1 MGIARKMGAIAATG
15 VLACMLFGCSSSE
28 TEDPAAST
36 GAAGASTE
44 APAEQATEEAA
55 PAEDYTV
62 AEEALD
68 TSNPYATYITGTL
81 TNNKNTDVSYVQIE
95 YVLYDAD
102 GAQIG
107 TALANTSNLKAGGVW
122 KFEAVAMEEPTNV
135 ASYERADITGF

>member
-1 MGIARKMGAIAATG
+1 MQ
-15 VLACMLFGCSSSE
+15 LFGNRGPGSEHRHGRRVDGSS
-28 TEDPAAST
+28 
-36 GAAGASTE
+36 GRAGRRGSRARRRLHRRRGGTH
-44 APAEQATEEAA
+44 
-55 PAEDYTV
+55 
-62 AEEALD
+62 

-81 TNNKNTDVSYVQIE
+81 TNNKDTDVSYVQIE

-122 KFEAVAMEEPTNV
+122 KFEAVAMVEPANV